1 MLQYVVTC
9 KRTLTNEKYTQL
21 FAIIH
26 FTLNVIL
33 SNQFQEIS
41 GSYCSMEELI
51 LIHTHQYWLS
61 IKSATPLHQKYK
73 ICMKNN
79 YKTYSLGACLRNVL
93 TVLRYIAV
101 LIIKSI
107 QILLAIISQIN
118 IIMIFTNSSVW
129 QRYHGRWVMYNE
141 DMSNNNF
148 TNRQHHIFIWSTT
161 MLGLLLYYLKR
172 SHYIQQYIKL
182 DRYSW
187 SFAPY
192 LIIMPPFWINDFQL
206 FF

>member
-33 SNQFQEIS
+33 SNQFQKIS
-41 GSYCSMEELI
+41 GNYCSMEELI

-101 LIIKSI
+101 LIIKKYSNFI
-107 QILLAIISQIN
+107 GNN
-118 IIMIFTNSSVW
+118 ITNQYYHDFHKQFCVTTLSWEMGDV
-129 QRYHGRWVMYNE
+129 QR
-141 DMSNNNF
+141 
-148 TNRQHHIFIWSTT
+148 
-161 MLGLLLYYLKR
+161 
-172 SHYIQQYIKL
+172 
-182 DRYSW
+182 RYVE
-187 SFAPY
+187 
-192 LIIMPPFWINDFQL
+192 
-206 FF
+206 